1 MIGDTEL
8 REILRAT
15 AEHAELPTVM
25 PESMRRK
32 VTLRRART
40 IGVTFLL
47 TVAIAVGGLQGMRA
61 VTFDEAAP
69 QPPASRRDV
78 AESEVASLIDPS
90 IENLIPDSPA
100 PSVPY
105 VINLDTREM
114 TPLPDAIVGSL
125 ATGRGV
131 DRSWGNPRNDPPIR
145 FAVSP
150 DGSSLA
156 FVGEG
161 EDGTPQIFIAA
172 IDGTDVRQVTHDPR
186 QATSPAWSPDGTTIA
201 YEDGI
206 GSDANVF
213 VLDIATGESRQITP
227 ENPLCLSC
235 MEPQFTPDGSS
246 MISLGGNNECCNATE
261 MWTVPVAGGRSTLL
275 IGPDEG
281 LGGIGSV
288 SMSPD
293 GSLVTFLAGGT
304 FESGRIRYCG
314 PCRFLANADGTDKR
328 VIRFGYASA
337 SGAWSPDGTR
347 IVLSEDGGGIRVID
361 VVTGETARVAEGRAA
376 VWVDDHTLLVE
387 V

>member
-1 MIGDTEL
+1 MEHEL
-8 REILRAT
+8 RAMFERRESDVPAG
-15 AEHAELPTVM
+15 AMM
-25 PESMRRK
+25 PLMMRRK
-32 VTLRRART
+32 VMLRRART
-40 IGVTFLL
+40 IGVSFLL

-61 VTFDEAAP
+61 ATTDEAAP

-78 AESEVASLIDPS
+78 AESEVESLIDPS

-125 ATGRGV
+125 ATGRGF
-131 DRSWGNPRNDPPIR
+131 DRSWGNPRNDPGVR

-161 EDGTPQIFIAA
+161 DDGTPQIFVAA

-206 GSDANVF
+206 GGDANVF

-227 ENPLCLSC
+227 ENPLCPSC

-246 MISLGGNNECCNATE
+246 MISVGGLSEWGNATE
-261 MWTVPVAGGRSTLL
+261 LWTVPVAGGRSTPL

-281 LGGIGSV
+281 LGGIGSA

-293 GSLVTFLAGGT
+293 GSLVTFLAGAT

-347 IVLSEDGGGIRVID
+347 IVLSDGGGHIRVID
-361 VVTGETARVAEGRAA
+361 VVTGETARVAEGRGA